1 MTRSV
6 THHLVILKPQYLR
19 LVLDGTKTLECR
31 LSRTRRLP
39 FGAVRPGD
47 TLWLKRSAGPIVAKA
62 RAESVESIELNGARS
77 LEMIESRYRDEL
89 GVAAAFFRERAGARF
104 VTLIRFDR
112 VRRIPALRI
121 HKRDRHAWVI
131 LPGPPTAR
139 G

>member
-1 MTRSV
+1 M
-6 THHLVILKPQYLR
+6 THHLVILKRQYLD

-47 TLWLKRSAGPIVAKA
+47 RLWLKRSAGPIVAKA
-62 RAESVESIELNGARS
+62 RAESAESIELNGARS
-77 LEMIESRYRDEL
+77 LEMIESRYRVEL
-89 GVAAAFFRERAGARF
+89 GVDTEFFNERADTRY

-121 HKRDRHAWVI
+121 EKRDRHAWII
-131 LPGPPTAR
+131 LSGPPKAR

>member
-19 LVLDGTKTLECR
+19 LVLDGTTTLECR

-121 HKRDRHAWVI
+121 DKRDRNAWVI

>member
-1 MTRSV
+1 M
-6 THHLVILKPQYLR
+6 THHLVILKPQYLD
-19 LVLDGTKTLECR
+19 LVLVGTKTLECR

-47 TLWLKRSAGPIVAKA
+47 RLWLKRSAGPIVAKA

-77 LEMIESRYRDEL
+77 LEMIESRYRVEL
-89 GVAAAFFRERAGARF
+89 GVDTEFFRERANTRY
-104 VTLIRFDR
+104 VTLIRFDN

-121 HKRDRHAWVI
+121 EKRDRRAWII
-131 LPGPPTAR
+131 LPGPPKAR

>member
-6 THHLVILKPQYLR
+6 THHLVILKSQYLR

-89 GVAAAFFRERAGARF
+89 GVAAAFFRERSGVRY

-112 VRRIPALRI
+112 VRRIPALQI
-121 HKRDRHAWVI
+121 DKRDRHAWLI
-131 LPGPPTAR
+131 LPGPPKAR